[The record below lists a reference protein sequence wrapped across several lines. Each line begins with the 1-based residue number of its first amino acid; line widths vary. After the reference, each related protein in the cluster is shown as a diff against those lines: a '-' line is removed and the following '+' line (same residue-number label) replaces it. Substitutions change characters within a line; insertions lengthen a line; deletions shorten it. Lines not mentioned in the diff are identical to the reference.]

1 MLPVSTGLIYFR
13 LSWFNNSQILSSFA
27 MAKNTKVQF
36 TKLIFFLLCST
47 VLISCE
53 AIGYYSQA
61 AQGQISI
68 FLGRQNIE
76 ELISSDSF
84 PDNLKHKFK
93 EIEKIKNFARLNLK
107 LPVGDN
113 YSSYIDVNRDYLV
126 WNVFAAPEFSTKP
139 STWCYPFA
147 GCVAYR
153 GYFSRERALRYAEKL
168 ENQGFDVYTGG
179 VAAYSTLGWFD
190 DPITSTI
197 INRSTNQLARLIFH
211 ELAHQ
216 VVYLPGD
223 TTFNESFA
231 TVVENEG
238 LRLWLLSQGQDDV
251 HGETSLRQL
260 QRQQFVN
267 LVTRSRNRLSK
278 VYASELSDTLK
289 REKKLELQ
297 HRMRQEYA
305 LLSKEWGSDGGYD
318 SWFAN
323 SLNNA
328 QLSTVTS
335 YNDLVPNFERLL
347 VQNGGN
353 LEKFYSKVIEISA
366 LDETQRQ
373 EKLP

>member
-1 MLPVSTGLIYFR
+1 LLLVSTGLIYFR
-13 LSWFNNSQILSSFA
+13 SSWFSNSQLLSSFA
-27 MAKNTKVQF
+27 MTKNVKVQF
-36 TKLIFFLLCST
+36 IKLIFFLICST

-61 AQGQISI
+61 AQGQLSI

-84 PDNLKHKFK
+84 PEDLKHKFK

-113 YSSYIDVNRDYLV
+113 YSSYVDVNRDYLV

-147 GCVAYR
+147 GCVSYR

-168 ENQGFDVYTGG
+168 ENKGFDVYTGG
-179 VAAYSTLGWFD
+179 IAAYSTLGWFD
-190 DPITSTI
+190 DSITSTV
-197 INRSTNQLARLIFH
+197 INRSGNQLARLIFH

-238 LRLWLLSQGQDDV
+238 LRRWLLS
-251 HGETSLRQL
+251 LRQGDSIDKL
-260 QRQQFVN
+260 KLRQVQRQQFVE
-267 LVTRSRNRLSK
+267 LVTKYRNRLSK
-278 VYASELSDTLK
+278 VYEAELSDALK
-289 REKKLELQ
+289 REKKLKLQ
-297 HRMRQEYA
+297 HRMRQEYV
-305 LLSKEWGSDGGYD
+305 LLAEEWGGDSGYD

-347 VQNGGN
+347 AKSGGD
-353 LEKFYSKVIEISA
+353 LEKFYSMVSEIAA

-373 EKLP
+373 DKLP

>member
-1 MLPVSTGLIYFR
+1 M
-13 LSWFNNSQILSSFA
+13 
-27 MAKNTKVQF
+27 
-36 TKLIFFLLCST
+36 
-47 VLISCE
+47 
-53 AIGYYSQA
+53 
-61 AQGQISI
+61 
-68 FLGRQNIE
+68 
-76 ELISSDSF
+76 
-84 PDNLKHKFK
+84 
-93 EIEKIKNFARLNLK
+93 
-107 LPVGDN
+107 
-113 YSSYIDVNRDYLV
+113 NRDYLV

>member
-1 MLPVSTGLIYFR
+1 
-13 LSWFNNSQILSSFA
+13 

-53 AIGYYSQA
+53 TIGYYSQA
-61 AQGQISI
+61 TQGQISI